1 MKLRLQTRVSATFLC
16 SFIFPPALFR
26 CAKFKDGLT
35 PIRKKEIMF
44 DFTNCSRVF
53 GNKVVVNTTPHP
65 ITFALGDGVA
75 IVPNAKEALLN
86 ARAVEEV
93 VSDDLVRTNFVG
105 TDEGSDLITDIQN
118 WAAEMH
124 PGKTL
129 RIIGSII
136 AAQAYPGAV
145 VGMTP
150 APGFERV
157 APAEKRMSLEKFTTF
172 AR

>member
-1 MKLRLQTRVSATFLC
+1 
-16 SFIFPPALFR
+16 
-26 CAKFKDGLT
+26 
-35 PIRKKEIMF
+35 MF